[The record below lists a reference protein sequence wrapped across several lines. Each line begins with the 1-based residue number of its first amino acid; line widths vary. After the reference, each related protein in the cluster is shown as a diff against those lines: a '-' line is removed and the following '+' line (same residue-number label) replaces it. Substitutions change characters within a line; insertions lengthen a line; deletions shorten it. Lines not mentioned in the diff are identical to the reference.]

1 MSQTITIRLTPKREE
16 MLNKIKRRFK
26 VRKNSEAI
34 DLALRLSYGE
44 DIEYKDRIEKVAGCI
59 SLKGQGPS
67 VKKIRSLRSN
77 RLCNFLS
84 YYFLV

>member
-1 MSQTITIRLTPKREE
+1 MNQTITIRLTPKREK

-44 DIEYKDRIEKVAGCI
+44 EIDYKERIKKVTGCI
-59 SLKGQGPS
+59 NLKGQDTS
-67 VKKIRSLRSN
+67 VKKIRSLRDG
-77 RLCNFLS
+77 
-84 YYFLV
+84 V